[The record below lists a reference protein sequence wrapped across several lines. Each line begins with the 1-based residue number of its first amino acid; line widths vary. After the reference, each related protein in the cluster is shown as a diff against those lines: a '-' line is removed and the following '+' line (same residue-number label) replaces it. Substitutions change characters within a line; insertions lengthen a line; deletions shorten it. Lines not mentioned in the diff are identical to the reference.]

1 MGLNMKNEFIR
12 NLILRMSEDQKIG
25 SLLTLGFTGTL
36 VRPHIY
42 DAILKYHCGGLR
54 LTPVSRLFG
63 SYVEPKTG
71 KMVMDVTDTKGY
83 KKEIQPPSLTAGQY
97 AKILEELQSLARSR
111 PLGIPLHFSYDQEG
125 GTSADFNFGG
135 VNIFPKPMG
144 IRATGDVNLAY
155 AAAKATARQSKAVGF
170 SWIHSPVLDVN
181 TEPENPEIYTRAYS
195 DIAEEVAEYAIK
207 TCEGFKEEKFI
218 ATGKHFPGRGHSA
231 VDAHFE
237 MPVIKVDRDI
247 MMNRELLPYRELIK
261 RDLLPSI
268 MTAHSI
274 FPAFDENDI
283 ATVSKKILTGLLRDT
298 LGFEGVIT
306 TDSMTMGG
314 VALRYGAANACAMAL
329 EAGADLVLMKA
340 ENSLVEQTFN
350 KIKEFIHQGRIS
362 KDELDQKV
370 YRVLK
375 VKYDNDLFTPQK
387 IEDPELV
394 LRDPGIIAL
403 SKNIAKRSVLVHKSS
418 DLPLQKTGRILVVE
432 QINKT
437 PNDFYWYPGVLYKNC
452 LKYNTNIDYL
462 ETDYTFDDSD
472 KERILQNMPNYDA
485 VVITNFYIRGK
496 LSNNQFIEELLAKNN
511 SASSPKIVVITN
523 TPYPLSVPKNCPNLI
538 ISFATSPAS
547 IEVCSGVLFGETN
560 AEGVWPVAWKEI

>member
-1 MGLNMKNEFIR
+1 MENKFVKDI
-12 NLILRMSEDQKIG
+12 ISRMSEDQKIG
-25 SLLTLGFTGTL
+25 ALLTLGFTGTMI
-36 VRPHIY
+36 RPHIY
-42 DAILKYHCGGLR
+42 DAVLKYHCGGLR

-63 SYVEPKTG
+63 SYVDPKSG
-71 KMVMDVTDTKGY
+71 KMVLDVTDTKGY
-83 KKEIQPPSLTAGQY
+83 KKEISPPAVTASQY
-97 AKILEELQSLARSR
+97 AQMLEELQAAAAKR
-111 PLGIPLHFSYDQEG
+111 PLGLPLHFSFDQEG

-144 IRATGDVNLAY
+144 VRAAGDPNLAY
-155 AAAKATARQSKAVGF
+155 AVARATARQSKAVGF

-181 TEPENPEIYTRAYS
+181 SEPMNPEIYTRAYS
-195 DIAEEVAEYAIK
+195 DIAEETAEYAVK
-207 TCEGFKEEKFI
+207 TCKGFKEEKFI

-237 MPVIKVDRDI
+237 MPVIKVDRDT

-274 FPAFDENDI
+274 FPAFDDTDI

-298 LGFEGVIT
+298 LGFDGVIT

-314 VALRYGAANACAMAL
+314 VALRYGVANACALAL

-340 ENSLVEQTFN
+340 ENQLVAETFN
-350 KIKEFIHQGRIS
+350 KIKEFVRQGRI
-362 KDELDQKV
+362 KEEELDQKV

-375 VKYDNDLFTPQK
+375 VKYDNGLFTPTTR
-387 IEDPELV
+387 EDPELV
-394 LRDPGIIAL
+394 LRDPGITAL
-403 SKNIAKRSVLVHKSS
+403 SKHIARRSVLIQKNR
-418 DLPLQKTGRILVVE
+418 DIPLKKTGKILVVE

-437 PNDFYWYPGVLYKNC
+437 PNDFYWHPGILYKNC
-452 LKYNTNIDYL
+452 IKYCSSIDYL
-462 ETDYTFDDSD
+462 ETAYTFDESD
-472 KERILQNMPNYDA
+472 KERILQNISVYDA

-511 SASSPKIVVITN
+511 SASSPKIIVITN
-523 TPYPLSVPKNCPNLI
+523 TPYPLSIPENCPNLI
-538 ISFATSPAS
+538 ISFATSPDNM
-547 IEVCSGVLFGETN
+547 EVCAGALFGEIN
-560 AEGVWPVAWKEI
+560 PEGIWPIAWKDK